1 MRQRP
6 GLGTPPARGTAP
18 APEGKPGLHPR
29 NRHRLGYDFPA
40 LVKACPWLGGFL
52 KVNPSGGA
60 TIDFADPEAVRALNR
75 ALLEVDYGVPG
86 WAIPPGYLCP
96 PVPGRADYLHHLADL
111 LAEAQRGQ
119 IPRGS
124 GIRVLDIGVGAN
136 VVYPLLGHREY
147 GWTFVGSDTDPRA
160 LEAARRNLGGD
171 PRLAGAVELRL
182 QARAD
187 RIFEGVVRPGETFDL
202 SLCNPPFH
210 GSAAEARAGSQR
222 KWRNLKGAR
231 AQAPVLNFGG
241 QGGELWCPGGEAG
254 FLGRMIAESARI
266 PEAIGWFTSLVSKS
280 ANLPPLRR
288 ALRQAGAT
296 EIRVIPM
303 AQGQKQSRI
312 LAWTFRP
319 RGTEPGSAATTPGPA
334 RSRRS

>member
-1 MRQRP
+1 MRKRP
-6 GLGTPPARGTAP
+6 GSGAPPARGTAP
-18 APEGKPGLHPR
+18 AGKPGLHPR

-40 LVKACPWLGGFL
+40 LVKACPWLEGFREM
-52 KVNPSGGA
+52 NPSGGA
-60 TIDFADPEAVRALNR
+60 TIDFADPEAVKALNR
-75 ALLEVDYGVPG
+75 ALFEADYGIPG
-86 WAIPPGYLCP
+86 WDIPPGYLCP

-111 LAEAQRGQ
+111 LAEERLGLV
-119 IPRGS
+119 PLGS

-136 VVYPLLGHREY
+136 AVYPLLGHRDY
-147 GWTFVGSDTDPRA
+147 GWAFVGSDTDPRA
-160 LEAARRNLGGD
+160 LEAARRNLAGD
-171 PRLAGAVELRL
+171 ARLAGAVELRL

-187 RIFEGVVRPGETFDL
+187 RIFEGVVRPGETFEL

-222 KWRNLKGAR
+222 KWRNLKGTR

-241 QGGELWCPGGEAG
+241 QGGELWCPGGEAA

-266 PEAIGWFTSLVSKS
+266 PGAIGWFTSLVSKS
-280 ANLPPLRR
+280 DHLPALRR
-288 ALRQAGAT
+288 ALRQACAT

-319 RGTEPGSAATTPGPA
+319 RGLEPSPAEAEPGRA
-334 RSRRS
+334 RKRRS